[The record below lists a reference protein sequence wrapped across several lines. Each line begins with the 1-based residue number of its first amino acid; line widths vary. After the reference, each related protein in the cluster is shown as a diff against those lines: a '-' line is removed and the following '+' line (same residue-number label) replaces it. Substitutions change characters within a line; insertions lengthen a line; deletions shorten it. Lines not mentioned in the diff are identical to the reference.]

1 MLLYYLIPNWTSVM
15 RHNLLPYP
23 GPNQPLVLGAWVV
36 YERSVHHVV
45 WLCRS
50 LLYRNSGGLQDFMK
64 VYRAEQIRNVA
75 LISHVGAGKTSL
87 VDAALFDSGAVT
99 RQGKV
104 DEGSSISD
112 YDPDELK
119 RHISLNAK
127 VLPVE
132 WKNHKINFID
142 TPGYADFVG
151 EVKAGL
157 RVADAALVVVTAE
170 KGVEVGTELT
180 WQYADE
186 RNLPRMVLIN
196 KLDRENTSFD
206 TALKSLRDQFGLKV
220 VPLQIPIGEQSSFRG
235 VVDLVSQ
242 KGYTFEGGNKVQEIA
257 IPAELQE
264 SIGSYREQLI
274 ESAVES
280 DDEIM
285 EKFLEGEELSD
296 EEILSVIKKGTR
308 SGQLIPV
315 LCGTG
320 SKNIGV
326 QTLLD
331 AVVDYLPAASDA
343 LPEDAKA
350 FDDTLSMFVYKTAA
364 AQVGTISYFRVYS
377 GTLKPDTHVYNV
389 QTKAD
394 ERIGQLITT
403 RGKTQEP
410 ATEVPAGDFGAV
422 TKLTNTHTGDTP
434 AGSKDVT
441 TALDPI
447 NFPEPCYT
455 IAVYPRSQADL
466 DKMGNALNHAAEED
480 RTLRVTRDP
489 DTAEVLLSGMGES
502 HLQIVIEGIKR
513 KFGVDLE
520 SRDQRISYRET
531 IRKKARANG
540 RHKRQSGGHGQ
551 FGDVWL
557 EIEPLPM
564 GPDETFIFDD
574 KIVGGVVPGQYIP
587 GVEKG
592 VRESLKRGFVSGN
605 PMVYVKVAL
614 VDGKY
619 HPVDSSAQSFE
630 IAASLGMQEAVPQ
643 ASPTLLEPVM
653 TVTITVPE
661 SNMGDVMSD
670 INTKRGRVLGMA
682 LVGDGMQQ
690 ITANVPQA
698 EMLHYATDLRS
709 ITQGRGSFK
718 MEFYQYEEVPANVQQ
733 EIVAQ
738 HKKTQEAK
746 K

>member
-1 MLLYYLIPNWTSVM
+1 
-15 RHNLLPYP
+15 
-23 GPNQPLVLGAWVV
+23 
-36 YERSVHHVV
+36 
-45 WLCRS
+45 
-50 LLYRNSGGLQDFMK
+50 MK
-64 VYRAEQIRNVA
+64 VYRAEQIRNVV

-87 VDAALFDSGAVT
+87 VDAALYDSGAVT
-99 RQGKV
+99 RQGRV
-104 DEGSSISD
+104 DDGTSISD
-112 YDPDELK
+112 YDADELK
-119 RHISLNAK
+119 RHMSLNVK

-132 WKNHKINFID
+132 WKDHKINFID

-186 RNLPRMVLIN
+186 RKLPRMVFIN

-206 TALKSLRDQFGLKV
+206 QALESLRTQFGIRV
-220 VPLQIPIGEQSSFRG
+220 VPLQLPIGEQSAFRG

-242 KGYTFEGGNKVQEIA
+242 KAYTFEGGNKVQEIPV
-257 IPAELQE
+257 PAALKDRI
-264 SIGSYREQLI
+264 STYREQLI

-280 DDEIM
+280 DDAIM

-296 EEILSVIKKGTR
+296 EEILSVVKLGTR
-308 SGQLIPV
+308 TGQLIPV
-315 LCGTG
+315 LCGSG

-326 QTLLD
+326 QALLD
-331 AVVDYLPAASDA
+331 AIVDYLPSPVDV
-343 LPEDAKA
+343 LPQDAKA
-350 FDDTLSMFVYKTAA
+350 FDNNLSIFVFKNAA
-364 AQVGTISYFRVYS
+364 AQVGTISTFRVYS
-377 GTLKPDTHVYNV
+377 GTLKSDTHVYNV
-389 QTKAD
+389 RTKAD
-394 ERIGQLITT
+394 ERMAQLVTP
-403 RGKTQEP
+403 RGKNQEP
-410 ATEVPAGDFGAV
+410 ASEIPAGDIGAV
-422 TKLTNTHTGDTP
+422 AKLSNTHAGDTL
-434 AGSKDVT
+434 AASKDVT
-441 TALDPI
+441 TALQPI
-447 NFPEPCYT
+447 NFPDPCFT
-455 IAVYPRSQADL
+455 VAVFPRSQADL
-466 DKMGNALNHAAEED
+466 DKMSNALARIVEED
-480 RTLRVTRDP
+480 RTLRVARDQE
-489 DTAEVLLSGMGES
+489 TAEALMSGMGES
-502 HLQIVIEGIKR
+502 HIQIVIESIKR
-513 KFGVDLE
+513 KYGVDLE
-520 SRDQRISYRET
+520 VRDPRISYRET

-557 EIEPLPM
+557 EIEPLPRD
-564 GPDETFIFDD
+564 GEETFIFED

-592 VRESLKRGFVSGN
+592 VRDSLKRGFISGN

-643 ASPTLLEPVM
+643 ASPTILEPIM

-661 SNMGDVMSD
+661 NNMGDVMSD

-682 LVGDGMQQ
+682 STGVGLQQ

-709 ITQGRGSFK
+709 ITQGRGSFT
-718 MEFYQYEEVPANVQQ
+718 MEFYQYEEVPANIQQ
-733 EIVAQ
+733 DIIA
-738 HKKTQEAK
+738 HYKKEK
-746 K
+746 GESEK

>member
-1 MLLYYLIPNWTSVM
+1 
-15 RHNLLPYP
+15 
-23 GPNQPLVLGAWVV
+23 
-36 YERSVHHVV
+36 
-45 WLCRS
+45 
-50 LLYRNSGGLQDFMK
+50 MK
-64 VYRAEQIRNVA
+64 VYKAENIRNVA

-87 VDAALFDSGAVT
+87 IDAALYDSGAAT

-104 DEGSSISD
+104 DEGSSVAD

-119 RHISLNAK
+119 RSMTLNAK

-132 WKNHKINFID
+132 WKNTKINFID
-142 TPGYADFVG
+142 TPGYADFSG
-151 EVKAGL
+151 EVKAAL
-157 RVADAALVVVTAE
+157 RIADAALVVVTAE

-186 RNLPRMVLIN
+186 RNLPRMVVVN

-206 TALKSLRDQFGLKV
+206 NALKSLRDQFGLKV
-220 VPLQIPIGEQSSFRG
+220 VPLQIPIGEQSGFRG

-242 KGYTFEGGNKVQEIA
+242 KGYTFEGGNKVQEVP
-257 IPAELQE
+257 IPAELKE
-264 SIGSYREQLI
+264 SISSYREQLI

-280 DDEIM
+280 DDTIM

-296 EEILSVIKKGTR
+296 EEILSVVKQGTR
-308 SGQLIPV
+308 TGQLIPV
-315 LCGTG
+315 LCAAG

-331 AVVDYLPAASDA
+331 AIVDYMPSAAESV
-343 LPEDAKA
+343 PEDVKA
-350 FDDTLSMFVYKTAA
+350 FDDNLSVFVFKTAA
-364 AQVGTISYFRVYS
+364 AQVGTISTFRVYS
-377 GTLKPDTHVYNV
+377 GTLKPDMHVYNV

-394 ERIGQLITT
+394 ERIGQLITQ
-403 RGKTQEP
+403 RGKNQEN
-410 ATEVPAGDFGAV
+410 ATEVPAGDIGAV
-422 TKLTNTHTGDTP
+422 AKLSNTRTGDTL
-434 AGSKDVT
+434 ASSKDSTDSLEPV
-441 TALDPI
+441 
-447 NFPEPCYT
+447 NFPAPCY
-455 IAVYPRSQADL
+455 IVAVFPKSQADL
-466 DKMGNALNHAAEED
+466 DKMSNALSRVVEED
-480 RTLRVTRDP
+480 RTLRVSRDP
-489 DTAEVLLSGMGES
+489 ETAEVLLSGMGES
-502 HLQIVIEGIKR
+502 HIQIAVEGIKR
-513 KFGVDLE
+513 KYGVDLE
-520 SRDQRISYRET
+520 VREPRVSYRET

-564 GPDETFIFDD
+564 DSEETFVFED
-574 KIVGGVVPGQYIP
+574 KIVGGVVPGQFIP

-592 VRESLKRGFVSGN
+592 VRESLKRGFISGN

-653 TVTITVPE
+653 NVVITVPE

-670 INTKRGRVLGMA
+670 INTKRGRVMGMA
-682 LVGDGMQQ
+682 PLENGIQQ
-690 ITANVPQA
+690 ITATAPQA
-698 EMLHYATDLRS
+698 EMLRYATDLRS
-709 ITQGRGSFK
+709 ITQGRGSFT
-718 MEFYQYEEVPANVQQ
+718 MEFAQYEEVPANIQQ

-738 HKKTQEAK
+738 YKKATEAK

>member
-1 MLLYYLIPNWTSVM
+1 
-15 RHNLLPYP
+15 
-23 GPNQPLVLGAWVV
+23 
-36 YERSVHHVV
+36 
-45 WLCRS
+45 
-50 LLYRNSGGLQDFMK
+50 MK
-64 VYRAEQIRNVA
+64 VYKAEQIRNVA

-87 VDAALFDSGAVT
+87 VDAALYDSGAVT

-119 RHISLNAK
+119 RRMSLNAT

-142 TPGYADFVG
+142 TPGYADFAG
-151 EVKAGL
+151 EVKAAL

-186 RNLPRMVLIN
+186 RNLPRIVLVN

-206 TALKSLRDQFGLKV
+206 NALKSLRDQFGLKV
-220 VPLQIPIGEQSSFRG
+220 VPLQVPIGEQSGFKG
-235 VVDLVSQ
+235 VVDLVTQ
-242 KGYTFEGGNKVQEIA
+242 KGYTFEGGNKVQEVA
-257 IPAELQE
+257 IPDDLKDSMSQ
-264 SIGSYREQLI
+264 YREQLI

-280 DDEIM
+280 DDTIM
-285 EKFLEGEELSD
+285 EKFLEGEELSE
-296 EEILSVIKKGTR
+296 EEILSVVKLGTR

-315 LCGTG
+315 LCGSA

-331 AVVDYLPAASDA
+331 AIVEYLPDAAES
-343 LPEDAKA
+343 LPEDAQA
-350 FDDTLSMFVYKTAA
+350 MDNTLSMFVFKTAA
-364 AQVGTISYFRVYS
+364 AQVGTISYFRIYS
-377 GTLKPDTHVYNV
+377 STLKPDMHVYNV

-394 ERIGQLITT
+394 ERIGQLSTP
-403 RGKTQEP
+403 RGKIPEP
-410 ATEVPAGDFGAV
+410 ATEIPAGDIGSVA
-422 TKLTNTHTGDTP
+422 KLSNTHTGDTLV
-434 AGSKDVT
+434 GSKDIT

-455 IAVYPRSQADL
+455 VAVVPKSQADL
-466 DKMGNALNHAAEED
+466 DKMSNALSRVVEED

-489 DTAEVLLSGMGES
+489 ETAEVLLSGMGES
-502 HLQIVIEGIKR
+502 HLQITIEGIKR
-513 KFGVDLE
+513 KYGVDLDAH
-520 SRDQRISYRET
+520 DQRISYRET

-564 GPDETFIFDD
+564 GAEETFVFED

-592 VRESLKRGFVSGN
+592 VRESLRRGFISGN
-605 PMVYVKVAL
+605 PMLYVKVAL

-630 IAASLGMQEAVPQ
+630 VAASLGMQEAVPQ

-653 TVTITVPE
+653 TATITVPE
-661 SNMGDVMSD
+661 SHMGDVMSD
-670 INTKRGRVLGMA
+670 INTKRGRVLGMNT
-682 LVGDGMQQ
+682 VGNGMQQ
-690 ITANVPQA
+690 IVANVPQA

-718 MEFYQYEEVPANVQQ
+718 LEFYQYEEVPTNVQQ
-733 EIVAQ
+733 EIIAQ
-738 HKKTQEAK
+738 HKKAAEAK

>member
-1 MLLYYLIPNWTSVM
+1 
-15 RHNLLPYP
+15 
-23 GPNQPLVLGAWVV
+23 
-36 YERSVHHVV
+36 
-45 WLCRS
+45 
-50 LLYRNSGGLQDFMK
+50 MK
-64 VYRAEQIRNVA
+64 VYRAEHIRNVA

-87 VDAALFDSGAVT
+87 IDAALFDSGAVT

-104 DEGSSISD
+104 DEGSSVAD

-119 RHISLNAK
+119 RRMTLHAK

-132 WKNHKINFID
+132 WKNTKINFID
-142 TPGYADFVG
+142 TPGYADFLG

-186 RNLPRMVLIN
+186 RKLPRMVLIN

-206 TALKSLRDQFGLKV
+206 TALNSLRKQFGLKV
-220 VPLQIPIGEQSSFRG
+220 VPLQVPIGEQAGFRG

-242 KGYTFEGGNKVQEIA
+242 KGYTFEGGNKVQEVA
-257 IPAELQE
+257 IPAELKE
-264 SIGSYREQLI
+264 SISSYREQLI

-280 DDEIM
+280 DDTIM

-296 EEILSVIKKGTR
+296 EEILSVVKKGTR

-315 LCGTG
+315 LCGSG

-331 AVVDYLPAASDA
+331 AIVDYLPDAADA

-350 FDDTLSMFVYKTAA
+350 FGNTLSMFVFKTAA
-364 AQVGTISYFRVYS
+364 AQVGTISTFRVYS

-394 ERIGQLITT
+394 ERIGQLITP
-403 RGKTQEP
+403 RGKNQEP
-410 ATEVPAGDFGAV
+410 ATEISAGDIGAV
-422 TKLTNTHTGDTP
+422 AKLSNTHTGDTLV
-434 AGSKDVT
+434 GSKDVSAT
-441 TALDPI
+441 LDPI
-447 NFPEPCYT
+447 NFPAPCYT
-455 IAVYPRSQADL
+455 VAVSPRSQADL
-466 DKMGNALNHAAEED
+466 DKMSNALSRVAEED

-489 DTAEVLLSGMGES
+489 ETAEVLLSGMGES
-502 HLQIVIEGIKR
+502 HIQITVEGIKR
-513 KFGVDLE
+513 KYGVDLDV
-520 SRDQRISYRET
+520 RDQRISYRET

-557 EIEPLPM
+557 EIEPLAM
-564 GPDETFIFDD
+564 GSEETFIFED
-574 KIVGGVVPGQYIP
+574 KIVGGVIPNQYIP

-592 VRESLKRGFVSGN
+592 VRESLRRGFISGN
-605 PMVYVKVAL
+605 PMLYVKVAL

-630 IAASLGMQEAVPQ
+630 VAASLGMQEAVPQ
-643 ASPTLLEPVM
+643 AGPTLLEPVM
-653 TVTITVPE
+653 SATITVPE
-661 SNMGDVMSD
+661 NNMGDVMSD

-682 LVGDGMQQ
+682 SLENGMQQ

-718 MEFYQYEEVPANVQQ
+718 LEFYQYEEVPANVQQ
-733 EIVAQ
+733 EIIAQ
-738 HKKTQEAK
+738 HKKAVEAK

>member
-1 MLLYYLIPNWTSVM
+1 
-15 RHNLLPYP
+15 
-23 GPNQPLVLGAWVV
+23 
-36 YERSVHHVV
+36 
-45 WLCRS
+45 
-50 LLYRNSGGLQDFMK
+50 MK
-64 VYRAEQIRNVA
+64 VYTAENIRNVA

-87 VDAALFDSGAVT
+87 LDAALYDTGAVT

-104 DEGSSISD
+104 DEGSSVAD
-112 YDPDELK
+112 HDPDELK
-119 RHISLNAK
+119 RRMTLNAK

-132 WKNHKINFID
+132 WKNSKINFID

-186 RNLPRMVLIN
+186 RKLPRMVLIN

-206 TALKSLRDQFGLKV
+206 QALESLRNQFGLKV
-220 VPLQIPIGEQSSFRG
+220 VPLQLPIGEQTGFRG

-242 KGYTFEGGNKVQEIA
+242 KGYTFEGGNKVQEVS
-257 IPAELQE
+257 IPAELKDKI
-264 SIGSYREQLI
+264 SSYREQLI

-280 DDEIM
+280 DDDVM

-296 EEILSVIKKGTR
+296 KEILSVVKKGTR

-315 LCGTG
+315 LCGSG

-331 AVVDYLPAASDA
+331 AIVDYLPSAADSV
-343 LPEDAKA
+343 PEDAKA
-350 FDDTLSMFVYKTAA
+350 FDNNLSMFVFKTAA
-364 AQVGTISYFRVYS
+364 AQVGTISNFRVYT
-377 GTLKPDTHVYNV
+377 GTLKPDSHVYNV

-394 ERIGQLITT
+394 ERIGQLIIP
-403 RGKTQEP
+403 RGKSQDT
-410 ATEVPAGDFGAV
+410 ATEIPAGDFGAV
-422 TKLTNTHTGDTP
+422 AKLSNTHTGDTLTS
-434 AGSKDVT
+434 SKDVT
-441 TALDPI
+441 ATLEPI
-447 NFPEPCYT
+447 NFPEPSYT
-455 IAVYPRSQADL
+455 VAVFPRSKADL
-466 DKMGNALNHAAEED
+466 DKMSNALARVVEED
-480 RTLRVTRDP
+480 RTLRIARDP
-489 DTAEVLLSGMGES
+489 ETAEVLLSGIGES
-502 HLQIVIEGIKR
+502 HIQITLEGIKR
-513 KFGVDLE
+513 KYGVDLE
-520 SRDQRISYRET
+520 AREPRISYRET

-557 EIEPLPM
+557 EIEPLPL
-564 GPDETFIFDD
+564 GGEETFVFED
-574 KIVGGVVPGQYIP
+574 KIVGGVVPGQFIP

-592 VRESLKRGFVSGN
+592 VRESLKRGFISGN
-605 PMVYVKVAL
+605 PLVYVKVAL

-643 ASPTLLEPVM
+643 ANPTILEPIM

-670 INTKRGRVLGMA
+670 INTKRGRVLGMTP
-682 LVGDGMQQ
+682 VGNGMQQ

-698 EMLHYATDLRS
+698 EMLHYASDLRS

-718 MEFYQYEEVPANVQQ
+718 MELYQYEEVPPNVQQ
-733 EIVAQ
+733 EIIAQ
-738 HKKTQEAK
+738 HKKEKAEAEK
-746 K
+746 

>member
-1 MLLYYLIPNWTSVM
+1 
-15 RHNLLPYP
+15 
-23 GPNQPLVLGAWVV
+23 
-36 YERSVHHVV
+36 
-45 WLCRS
+45 
-50 LLYRNSGGLQDFMK
+50 MK

-87 VDAALFDSGAVT
+87 VDAALYDSGAAT

-104 DEGSSISD
+104 DEGSSVAD

-119 RHISLNAK
+119 RSMTLHAK
-127 VLPVE
+127 AIPVE
-132 WKNHKINFID
+132 WKNTKINFID

-180 WQYADE
+180 WQYSDE

-206 TALKSLRDQFGLKV
+206 NALKSLRDRFGLKV
-220 VPLQIPIGEQSSFRG
+220 VPLQIPIGEQSGFRG

-242 KGYTFEGGNKVQEIA
+242 KGFTFEGGNKVQEVA
-257 IPAELQE
+257 IPAELKE
-264 SIGSYREQLI
+264 NISSYREQLI

-280 DDEIM
+280 DDAMM
-285 EKFLEGEELSD
+285 EKFLEGEELND
-296 EEILSVIKKGTR
+296 EEVLSVVKKGTR

-315 LCGTG
+315 LCGAG

-331 AVVDYLPAASDA
+331 AIVDFLPDAAETV
-343 LPEDAKA
+343 PEDAKE
-350 FDDTLSMFVYKTAA
+350 FGNNLSMFVFKTAA
-364 AQVGTISYFRVYS
+364 AQVGTISTFRVYS

-394 ERIGQLITT
+394 ERIGQLITP

-410 ATEVPAGDFGAV
+410 ATEIPAGDIGAV
-422 TKLTNTHTGDTP
+422 AKLSNTHTGDTL

-441 TALDPI
+441 TTLAPI

-455 IAVYPRSQADL
+455 VAVFPRSQADL
-466 DKMGNALNHAAEED
+466 DKMGNALTRVVEED

-489 DTAEVLLSGMGES
+489 ETAEVLLSGMGES
-502 HLQIVIEGIKR
+502 HLQITIEGIKR
-513 KFGVDLE
+513 KYGVDLE
-520 SRDQRISYRET
+520 VRDPRISYRET

-557 EIEPLPM
+557 EIEPLPA
-564 GPDETFIFDD
+564 GGEETFVFED

-709 ITQGRGSFK
+709 ITQGRGSFT

-733 EIVAQ
+733 EIIAQ
-738 HKKTQEAK
+738 HKKAAEAK

>member
-1 MLLYYLIPNWTSVM
+1 
-15 RHNLLPYP
+15 
-23 GPNQPLVLGAWVV
+23 
-36 YERSVHHVV
+36 
-45 WLCRS
+45 
-50 LLYRNSGGLQDFMK
+50 MK
-64 VYRAEQIRNVA
+64 VYTAEHIRNVA

-87 VDAALFDSGAVT
+87 VDAALYDSGAVT

-104 DEGSSISD
+104 DEGSSIGD
-112 YDPDELK
+112 HDPDELK
-119 RHISLNAK
+119 RRMTLHAK

-132 WKNHKINFID
+132 WKNTKINFID

-151 EVKAGL
+151 EVKAAL

-180 WQYADE
+180 WNYADE
-186 RNLPRMVLIN
+186 RNLPRMVLVN

-206 TALKSLRDQFGLKV
+206 QALESLRKQFGLKV
-220 VPLQIPIGEQSSFRG
+220 VPLQLPIGEQAGFKG
-235 VVDLVSQ
+235 VVDLVTQ
-242 KGYTFEGGNKVQEIA
+242 KGFIFEGGNKVQEVP
-257 IPAELQE
+257 IPADIKERM
-264 SIGSYREQLI
+264 SSYREQLI

-280 DDEIM
+280 DDAVM

-296 EEILSVIKKGTR
+296 EEILSVVKQGTR
-308 SGQLIPV
+308 TGQLIPV
-315 LCGTG
+315 LCGST

-331 AVVDYLPAASDA
+331 AIVDYLPSAGDVLA
-343 LPEDAKA
+343 EDTQA
-350 FDDTLSMFVYKTAA
+350 FGNNLSMFVFKTAA
-364 AQVGTISYFRVYS
+364 AQVGTISNFRVYT
-377 GTLKPDTHVYNV
+377 GTLKPDMHVYNL

-394 ERIGQLITT
+394 ERIGQLITP
-403 RGKTQEP
+403 RGKMQES
-410 ATEVPAGDFGAV
+410 ATEIPAGDFGAV
-422 TKLTNTHTGDTP
+422 AKLANTHTGDTL
-434 AGSKDVT
+434 AGNKD
-441 TALDPI
+441 AGNPMEPI
-447 NFPEPCYT
+447 NFPQPCYT
-455 IAVYPRSQADL
+455 VAVFPKSKADL
-466 DKMGNALNHAAEED
+466 DKMSNALARVVEED

-489 DTAEVLLSGMGES
+489 ETAEVLLSGIGES

-513 KFGVDLE
+513 KYSVDLE
-520 SRDQRISYRET
+520 AREPRISYRET

-564 GPDETFIFDD
+564 GGEENFIFED

-592 VRESLKRGFVSGN
+592 VRESLKRGFISGN
-605 PMVYVKVAL
+605 PMVYIKVAL

-630 IAASLGMQEAVPQ
+630 VAASLGMQEAVPQ

-653 TVTITVPE
+653 TVNVTVPE
-661 SNMGDVMSD
+661 GNMGDIMSD
-670 INTKRGRVLGMA
+670 INTKRGRVLGMTPI
-682 LVGDGMQQ
+682 GNGQQQ

-698 EMLHYATDLRS
+698 ELLHYATDLRS
-709 ITQGRGSFK
+709 ITQGRGTFT
-718 MEFYQYEEVPANVQQ
+718 MEFYQYEEVPPNVQQ
-733 EIVAQ
+733 EIIAQ
-738 HKKTQEAK
+738 HKKAEAEK
-746 K
+746 